1 MDLQRHP
8 CISAASHQNL
18 KTAVFLVF
26 PAVTAA
32 VQHLVKPTPR
42 SASRSAATTPQPPPS
57 QTTSPRPVASPGRPL
72 GSTRGK
78 ETSQGRRVR
87 AGVPEGITEVD
98 GKGKKK
104 SGRMERKKIRLL
116 ACAFMLPT
124 TQWAPRSAAPRK
136 WDASKDVRSKLISPL
151 VFNGIKNSCSRH
163 ERWKKR

>member
-104 SGRMERKKIRLL
+104 VEEWKEK
-116 ACAFMLPT
+116 
-124 TQWAPRSAAPRK
+124 RSA
-136 WDASKDVRSKLISPL
+136 SSLVRLCYLRRSGPL
-151 VFNGIKNSCSRH
+151 ALLLQENEMRAKMSEAN
-163 ERWKKR
+163 